1 MNLSMGH
8 WLLLD
13 ALTTIITLITNME
26 VTVLHLS
33 IGFEISNP
41 IQAKILLLHM
51 NMQLEVIK
59 VIKFFLEFL
68 RSFDA

>member
-1 MNLSMGH
+1 
-8 WLLLD
+8 
-13 ALTTIITLITNME
+13 
-26 VTVLHLS
+26 VLHLS

-59 VIKFFLEFL
+59 VINFFKEFL